1 MTSISPP
8 RGPVSMRRVP
18 SPKQVQPPVFLGV
31 ALSGSQR
38 ASPNRAIA
46 GTSRAGSGGRT
57 LSGAAFA
64 PTVHSTNTLGS
75 LAGQRSPTRSSC
87 ARTPMSTVPAHSPTM
102 AIGQPLLRQGHSAM
116 DLGPDQVHSPI
127 MAIGQPLLHQGHSA
141 MDLGPDQVEVQVS
154 VSTPRT
160 TPRTFTNVDLSEEPM
175 VREAKNIFGRIVK
188 DGSDSMSRLQLIN
201 ALTQDATV
209 ASFMLPG
216 HPKESLLE
224 SDEGFEAAHHLFND
238 IARGR
243 KRVVL
248 KVFLAHFQHTKV
260 SASNAAELR
269 EIFDAMDVNQ
279 NNTISRY
286 ELLNA
291 VKRDES
297 LAALILRDVD
307 TKECIED
314 EESQSD
320 AVDRVFKSIAGDW
333 NSFDFADFV
342 AYFRGVSS
350 VANAYPG
357 PIEREQV
364 RVLIIGPGFDTNIN
378 PQMVTQA
385 GFKITWVHDVPNPEE
400 AEHMMLP
407 HVSRIRGLIQ
417 QVQPDLLVAASKGG
431 AYAVALWQMGYWR
444 GPTVLINAHPT
455 CGALPPDVPIVI
467 AHGDQDPIYPC
478 SREELEALASTGTRN
493 KCFLY
498 YAASAGPLPSG
509 QLPRVGDH
517 HNMASLCQFDTLPR
531 LMDSAVCPEGPELHM
546 IRTWRDRLLPK
557 RLDAEAVIG
566 HTPQR
571 FRHFWINREWEH
583 MHVTHDNK
591 FLFDVTRESA
601 EFQAVSTVFTTS
613 AKDPSSYGFNAQQWE
628 RCQVCRIQRV
638 ENAAQEEG
646 GTRPYYDTVK
656 RSFARMGIEFVP
668 GVHTRWLFH
677 GSSAVDSIVSNP
689 VQGFQPLASGSAGA
703 SVWGRG
709 TYFARDAGY
718 VASGPFCGQPATDGT
733 RRMLMCLVTTGMS
746 CIGSPHQTGILPV
759 RQGPYRYNSS
769 VDSLSSPE
777 IFIIQHPGAA
787 YPAYLIT
794 FRG

>member
-1 MTSISPP
+1 
-8 RGPVSMRRVP
+8 
-18 SPKQVQPPVFLGV
+18 
-31 ALSGSQR
+31 
-38 ASPNRAIA
+38 
-46 GTSRAGSGGRT
+46 
-57 LSGAAFA
+57 
-64 PTVHSTNTLGS
+64 
-75 LAGQRSPTRSSC
+75 
-87 ARTPMSTVPAHSPTM
+87 
-102 AIGQPLLRQGHSAM
+102 M
-116 DLGPDQVHSPI
+116 DLGCDQVKAADNVGNQQHEE
-127 MAIGQPLLHQGHSA
+127 QFEL
-141 MDLGPDQVEVQVS
+141 
-154 VSTPRT
+154 STPRT
-160 TPRTFTNVDLSEEPM
+160 KANLDLSEELM
-175 VREAKNIFGRIVK
+175 VREVKNIFGRIVK
-188 DGSDSMSRLQLIN
+188 DGSDSMSRLQFIN
-201 ALTQDATV
+201 AVSQDATV
-209 ASFMLPG
+209 ASFVLPG
-216 HPKESLLE
+216 HSKESLLE
-224 SDEGFEAAHHLFND
+224 SDDGFEAAHHFFND

-243 KRVVL
+243 KKVVF
-248 KVFLAHFQHTKV
+248 KVFLEHFRHSKV
-260 SASNAAELR
+260 NASNAAELR
-269 EIFDAMDVNQ
+269 QIFDAMDVNQ

-286 ELLNA
+286 ELLSA
-291 VKRDES
+291 VKTDKS
-297 LAALILRDVD
+297 LAALILPDMD
-307 TKECIED
+307 TED
-314 EESQSD
+314 CSEDGESQSE

-342 AYFRGVSS
+342 AYFRGVGG
-350 VANAYPG
+350 VTNAG
-357 PIEREQV
+357 ISLHGQIDRGQV
-364 RVLIIGPGFDTNIN
+364 RVLIIGPGFGTNIN
-378 PQMVTQA
+378 PLQTQVVTQA

-455 CGALPPDVPIVI
+455 CKALPPDVPIVI
-467 AHGDQDPIYPC
+467 AHGDQDPIYPR
-478 SREELEALASTGTRN
+478 SREDLEALVSTGTRN

-517 HNMASLCQFDTLPR
+517 HNMASLCQSETLPR

-546 IRTWRDRLLPK
+546 ARTWRDRLLPK
-557 RLDAEAVIG
+557 RIDAEAVIG

-571 FRHFWINREWEH
+571 FRHFWVNHGSEH
-583 MHVTHDNK
+583 TQEHDK
-591 FLFDVTRESA
+591 FLFDVPRESA
-601 EFQAVSTVFTTS
+601 EFHAVSTVFTTS
-613 AKDPSSYGFNAQQWE
+613 SKDLSSYGFNAQQWE
-628 RCQVCRIQRV
+628 RCQVLRIQRV
-638 ENAAQEEG
+638 QNAAQEEG

-656 RSFARMGIEFVP
+656 RCFVQMGIEFVP

-718 VASGPFCGQPATDGT
+718 VASGPFCGQPASDGT
-733 RRMLMCLVTTGMS
+733 RRMLLCQVTTGMS
-746 CIGSPHQTGILPV
+746 CIGAPHQTGILPV
-759 RQGPYRYNSS
+759 RQGPHRYNSS